1 MEIKFID
8 NANQVV
14 QREISKSEFVAVYK
28 STCENAERGFI
39 TVFSTTMQSLVTKL
53 GLLISEVVI
62 GPKILNHTYIGSI
75 NYLGL
80 KILKNPV
87 LLKHLQVTDINE
99 NANKVKHTLSSNS
112 PIDIQDSI
120 HQYNRLIQE
129 LINKCNLPSLSS
141 IKIENKKSSIFE
153 EKKSVKYE
161 ALADHRLEIL
171 LAPFY
176 EYDAFEKLAKVPFTV
191 KWQKPSNDIISVELK
206 SQISNRIITSKVM
219 AMVGNSMRLVLNLK
233 KEDVVN
239 DRVKLIAT
247 IKIIRVIKVSK
258 TRTRYYETGFIF
270 KKTVS
275 YEEPYTEDEEQ
286 VISEKIIK
294 IENSLR
300 VNQVP

>member
-62 GPKILNHTYIGSI
+62 GPKILNYTYIGSI

-300 VNQVP
+300 VNQIP